1 MDSSLAI
8 VANNLSKKYRLG
20 TIGMSSLRE
29 DIYQWWHKDK
39 VKPYNNK
46 EKNSS
51 YISKTSMINK
61 TEFWALENL
70 NFNIPTGQV
79 VGLIGSNGSGKST
92 LLKIL
97 SRITEPT
104 SGEVKIRGKVVSL
117 LEVGTGFHPELTG
130 RENVYINGAILGI
143 NRRDVNERIDEI
155 IDFAG
160 VNEFIDTPIKRYSS
174 GMTVRLGFSIAA
186 HLNPDIM
193 IIDEVLA
200 VGDATFQQK
209 CLGKMQDISREGRTI
224 IFVSHQLHMIE
235 KMCSTTMLLSDGRI
249 KSTGKTKNIVK
260 EYLEEIYPSSCKQIL
275 IKRKHRE
282 GSGFI
287 KFSEISLKCTN
298 GQKIDYVKTGDTFF
312 LNIKFNSFSNDF
324 KNLNTDGA
332 CVLLNIDNSSKQAIG
347 AMSTLAIDYKIN
359 YTKIVRDGLKL
370 KINRLALM
378 PGEYFITAFLG
389 NSDNAIDWIRNA
401 YKLTVI
407 DRACSKV
414 DKKSLNGHGNLVLDY
429 TFM

>member
-8 VANNLSKKYRLG
+8 VASNLSKKYRLG

-39 VKPYNNK
+39 LKAYNNK
-46 EKNSS
+46 EQNSS

-130 RENVYINGAILGI
+130 RENVYINGAILGM

-186 HLNPDIM
+186 HLNPDIL

-235 KMCSTTMLLSDGRI
+235 QMCSTAMLLSGGKI
-249 KSTGKTKNIVK
+249 KSTGKTKTIVK
-260 EYLEEIYPSSCKQIL
+260 EYMEEIYPSFCKQIL
-275 IKRKHRE
+275 SKRKNRE

-312 LNIKFNSFSNDF
+312 LNINSFP
-324 KNLNTDGA
+324 
-332 CVLLNIDNSSKQAIG
+332 
-347 AMSTLAIDYKIN
+347 TLMILRI
-359 YTKIVRDGLKL
+359 
-370 KINRLALM
+370 
-378 PGEYFITAFLG
+378 
-389 NSDNAIDWIRNA
+389 
-401 YKLTVI
+401 
-407 DRACSKV
+407 
-414 DKKSLNGHGNLVLDY
+414 
-429 TFM
+429 